1 MYSRKKEQMKTS
13 QLFAQNLGVLSTRG
27 RGSRERA
34 VQNHKHKNLQSG
46 AANPRAKACRNG
58 RVTHFDFWCRKNPSV
73 ILWQITTC
81 HPQTSTYQY
90 ATIKYSKISH
100 SVYCVLSA
108 VPFWDLTFGKSV
120 LVSELPYLFR
130 RDSQPVTWCRF
141 LDRVYR
147 DIWKLLFK
155 ILKVPRAII
164 RHSFA
169 YKNQA
174 CQWANCRV
182 FRAVLGR
189 ISKKPITEHL
199 RQDRTFDRLL
209 TEIQTS
215 SSNLYRFCSLSLL

>member
-1 MYSRKKEQMKTS
+1 MS
-13 QLFAQNLGVLSTRG
+13 QKPLSNIVANHYVSPADFDIPVCDNQIFQN
-27 RGSRERA
+27 
-34 VQNHKHKNLQSG
+34 
-46 AANPRAKACRNG
+46 
-58 RVTHFDFWCRKNPSV
+58 FFFSV
-73 ILWQITTC
+73 
-81 HPQTSTYQY
+81 SF
-90 ATIKYSKISH
+90 
-100 SVYCVLSA
+100 VLSA

-199 RQDRTFDRLL
+199 RQDRTSDRFL